1 MKMPRKI
8 RSFPARVITT
18 LGLGAVCLF
27 GLVGFSGQSTA
38 DGLADEAEL
47 HFQIGTSE
55 YQKGEFT
62 AALEHYMA
70 SNRLVPNRRVV
81 FNIARTFEQMKRF
94 PDAHRYYVEALDGE
108 TNQTAIES
116 ARAAIERLTP
126 YVALLDVVTDPPGA
140 TIYIDRKDLGSRGRA
155 PRSLAIAPGK
165 YRVLVELTGYE
176 GASSDEISIQLG
188 STRKVPIKLKRI
200 EGKVEVTL
208 TGAPHAAVR
217 VDDETS
223 APVCTAPC
231 EFALPV
237 GKHELF
243 VTADGV
249 AASPKTINV
258 VVGQKLTVGVA
269 LRPPSG
275 VVVVGSTEP
284 GALVTIDGR
293 PAGFTPAVLR
303 DVPVGPRRV
312 QISGKGY
319 ATETRDIVVR
329 QGGQVD
335 LGVIDLVPQ
344 REVTAVSR
352 YAERIDDAPSSVTV
366 IDGRELAAF
375 GYPTIAE
382 SLRGVRGI
390 ALSND
395 RVYASVSVRAI
406 GQPNDYGSRVLVLS
420 DGQALNDNL
429 LNSSYIGSDGRSD
442 LGDVDRIEVVRGP
455 GSLLYGAGA
464 FAGVVNLVTRGR
476 DAPNSVHVGIG
487 TYDNAVLRGRG
498 GFQWKFGQDKGIWA
512 SGWGA
517 QSNGFDLEVPIT
529 GTPGLTMVRGVE
541 RFQAGG
547 TAGRVYLG
555 PATVQWLLHHRTQ
568 SSPVGAYA
576 TELNNPRSSFG
587 DTRMMVEVRFEPRI
601 SKSVQLLLRA
611 HANRYT
617 YDGLYAFPGNVDNV
631 EKFAGSWMG
640 GEARLVFSPSPRFR
654 LTVGGE
660 GQWHPEATLTGTE
673 QLPGQPSSRYM
684 NERRPYYFGAG
695 YALAEGSPWSWLRL
709 SGGVRIDGYSTFG
722 AVVVPRGAII
732 IKPSRSGILKIM
744 GGRAFRAPS
753 IYEQLYNDNG
763 QSQEKALTL
772 DAEKIVSGEIEYSHR
787 FLEDWVAL
795 GAVHASV
802 ADDIIETEPIA
813 GKPTVH
819 YANQDERILVIGGDA
834 ELRHEW
840 RKGWMLAAT
849 YGYQRARYL
858 DPETGDRPVPNVPQ
872 HLGGL
877 RFVVPVLPTV
887 ASLGTRAT
895 IEAPRLLNDGSS
907 TPMGLVADVTVSGE
921 LKGYG
926 LRYTVGI
933 YNVADRRYSVGV
945 TENFLSRTMPQNG
958 RTFLV
963 DLMGTF
969 PP

>member
-1 MKMPRKI
+1 MARKNRSVRPRL
-8 RSFPARVITT
+8 ITT
-18 LGLGAVCLF
+18 LGIATICL
-27 GLVGFSGQSTA
+27 LGFSGQATG

-47 HFQIGTSE
+47 HFQLGVNE

-108 TNQTAIES
+108 TNQTAIEAS
-116 ARAAIERLTP
+116 RTAIERLAP
-126 YVALLDVVTDPPGA
+126 FVALLDVATEPPGA

-155 PRSLAIAPGK
+155 PRSLALAPGK
-165 YRVLVELTGYE
+165 YKVIVELAGYE
-176 GASSDEISIQLG
+176 SVSSDDLTIQLG
-188 STRKVPIKLKRI
+188 STKKVPIKLKRI

-217 VDDETS
+217 LDDETS
-223 APVCTAPC
+223 APLCTAPC
-231 EFALPV
+231 EFAAPV

-249 AASPKTINV
+249 ASSPKSINV
-258 VVGQKLTVGVA
+258 VAGQKITVGVA

-275 VVVVGSTEP
+275 VVVVGSTEA

-303 DVPVGPRRV
+303 DVPVGPRKV

-319 ATETRDIVVR
+319 ATETREIVVR

-352 YAERIDDAPSSVTV
+352 YAERIDDAPSSVSV
-366 IDGRELAAF
+366 IDGREIAAF

-382 SLRGVRGI
+382 SLRGVRGM
-390 ALSND
+390 ALAND
-395 RVYASVSVRAI
+395 RVYASASVRGI

-442 LGDVDRIEVVRGP
+442 LGDIERIEVVRGP

-476 DAPNSVHVGIG
+476 EAPNSVHVGIG

-498 GFQWKFGQDKGIWA
+498 GVQWKFGQDKGIWA

-517 QSNGFDLEVPIT
+517 QSNGFDLEIPVNGNPQPT
-529 GTPGLTMVRGVE
+529 LVRNVE

-547 TAGRVYLG
+547 TAGRIFIG
-555 PATVQWLLHHRTQ
+555 AATVQWLLHHRTQ
-568 SSPVGAYA
+568 ASPVGAYA
-576 TELNNPRSSFG
+576 TELNNGRSAFG
-587 DTRMMVEVRFEPRI
+587 DTRMMVEARFEPKI
-601 SKSVQLLLRA
+601 SNSVQLLLRA

-617 YDGLYAFPGNVDNV
+617 YTGLYAFPGNTDNR
-631 EKFAGSWMG
+631 ESFAGTWMG
-640 GEARLVFSPSPRFR
+640 GEARMVFSPSPRFR

-660 GQWHPEATLTGTE
+660 GQWHPEASLTAV
-673 QLPGQPSSRYM
+673 QVAPGQPNNRYL

-695 YALAEGSPWSWLRL
+695 YALAEGSPWPWLRL

-732 IKPSRSGILKIM
+732 IKPSRGGILKIM

-763 QSQEKALTL
+763 QSQEKALKL

-802 ADDIIETEPIA
+802 ADDIIETEPIP
-813 GKPTVH
+813 GKTTVH
-819 YANQDERILVIGGDA
+819 YANQDESILVLGGET

-840 RKGWMLAAT
+840 RKGWMLSAT
-849 YGYQRARYL
+849 YGYQSVRYL
-858 DPETGDRPVPNVPQ
+858 VPGKDSLPTPNVPA
-872 HLGGL
+872 HLAGM

-887 ASLGTRAT
+887 ASLGMRGTV
-895 IEAPRLLNDGSS
+895 EAPRLYGDAQS
-907 TPMGLVADVTVSGE
+907 TPLGVVADVTVSGE
-921 LKGYG
+921 LKAYG
-926 LRYTVGI
+926 LRYVVGI
-933 YNVADRRYSVGV
+933 YNVADRRYSVPV
-945 TENFLSRTMPQNG
+945 TETFSSRTMPQNG

-963 DLMGTF
+963 DLTGTF

>member
-1 MKMPRKI
+1 MTMARRFGSCPA
-8 RSFPARVITT
+8 SFVMTASLFV
-18 LGLGAVCLF
+18 ACCL
-27 GLVGFSGQSTA
+27 GFSGQASA

-47 HFQIGTSE
+47 HFQLGTGD
-55 YQKGEFT
+55 YQKGEYT
-62 AALEHYMA
+62 SALEHFMV
-70 SNRLVPNRRVV
+70 SNRLVPNRRVG
-81 FNIARTFEQMKRF
+81 FNIARTFEQLKRF
-94 PDAHRYYVEALDGE
+94 PDAYRYYTDALEGE
-108 TNQTAIES
+108 TNKTAIDA
-116 ARAAIERLTP
+116 ARTALERLTP
-126 YVALLDVVTDPPGA
+126 YVALLDVVTNPPGA
-140 TIYIDRKDLGSRGRA
+140 TIYIDRKDLGSRGRT
-155 PRSLAIAPGK
+155 PRALALAPGT
-165 YRVLVELTGYE
+165 YRVIVELPGYE
-176 GASSDEISIQLG
+176 SASSQPISVQVG
-188 STRKVPIKLKRI
+188 NTEKVPLELKRI
-200 EGKVEVTL
+200 EGRVEVTL

-217 VDDETS
+217 VDDEAST
-223 APVCTAPC
+223 PVCTAPC

-249 AASPKTINV
+249 ASAPKTVQV
-258 VVGQKLTVGVA
+258 VAGQKVAVGVA

-319 ATETRDIVVR
+319 ATQTRDIVVR

-352 YAERIDDAPSSVTV
+352 YAERIDDAPSSVSV
-366 IDGRELAAF
+366 IDGREIAAF

-382 SLRGVRGI
+382 ALRGVRGL

-395 RVYASVSVRAI
+395 RVYASVSVRGI
-406 GQPNDYGSRVLVLS
+406 GQPNDYGSRLLVLS

-442 LGDVDRIEVVRGP
+442 LADIDRIEVVRGP

-476 DAPNSVHVGIG
+476 DAPNGVHVGVG

-498 GFQWKFGQDKGIWA
+498 GLQWKFGQDKGIWA

-517 QSNGFDLEVPIT
+517 QSNGFDLELPVSGSPDPIR
-529 GTPGLTMVRGVE
+529 VRGVE

-547 TAGRVYLG
+547 TAGRVFLG
-555 PATVQWLLHHRTQ
+555 PATMQWYLHHRTQ
-568 SSPVGAYA
+568 VSPVGAYA
-576 TELNNPRSSFG
+576 TELNNARNAFA
-587 DTRMMVEVRFEPRI
+587 DTRMMVEARYEPRI
-601 SKSVQLLLRA
+601 SNSVQLLFRA
-611 HANRYT
+611 HGNHYT
-617 YDGLYAFPGNVDNV
+617 YDGTYAFAGNIDNI
-631 EKFAGSWMG
+631 EKFSGSWMG
-640 GEARLVFSPSPRFR
+640 GEARLVYSPGPRFR

-660 GQWHPEATLTGTE
+660 GQWHPEATLTGTRHTPP
-673 QLPGQPSSRYM
+673 QADFRYM
-684 NERRPYYFGAG
+684 NEKRPYYFGAG
-695 YALAEGSPWSWLRL
+695 YALAEGSPWPWLRL

-732 IKPSRSGILKIM
+732 IKPSRAGILKIM

-795 GAVHASV
+795 AAAHTSV
-802 ADDIIETEPIA
+802 ADGIIETEQIP
-813 GKPTVH
+813 GKTTVR
-819 YANQDERILVIGGDA
+819 YANQSERILVIGADA
-834 ELRHEW
+834 ELRREW

-858 DPETGDRPVPNVPQ
+858 DAVNGDRPTPNIPE
-872 HLGGL
+872 HLGSV
-877 RFVVPVLPTV
+877 RFVVPILPTV

-895 IEAPRLLNDGSS
+895 VEAPRLIDGLNS
-907 TPMGLVADVTVSGE
+907 TPMGIVADVTVSGE
-921 LKGYG
+921 LKTYG
-926 LRYTVGI
+926 LRYVVGI
-933 YNVADRRYSVGV
+933 YNVADRRYSAPV
-945 TENFLSRTMPQNG
+945 TETFASRTMPQNG

-963 DLMGTF
+963 DLVGTF

>member
-1 MKMPRKI
+1 MTMWGVI
-8 RSFPARVITT
+8 RPFAARAVTAIV
-18 LGLGAVCLF
+18 LSACLIGL
-27 GLVGFSGQSTA
+27 SGHARA

-47 HFQIGTSE
+47 HFQLGTND
-55 YQKGEFT
+55 YQKSEFT
-62 AALEHYMA
+62 SALEHYML

-81 FNIARTFEQMKRF
+81 FNIARTFEQLKRF
-94 PDAHRYYVEALDGE
+94 PDAHRYYVDALDGE
-108 TNQTAIES
+108 TNQVAIDA
-116 ARAAIERLTP
+116 ARAALERLTP
-126 YVALLDVVTDPPGA
+126 NVALLDVVTDPPGA

-155 PRSLAIAPGK
+155 PRPLALAPGK
-165 YRVLVELTGYE
+165 YRVLVELAGHE
-176 GASSDEISIQLG
+176 SAASEEITIQVG
-188 STRKVPIKLKRI
+188 STRKVPLKLRRI

-231 EFALPV
+231 EFSLPV

-249 AASPKTINV
+249 ASSPKTINV
-258 VVGQKLTVGVA
+258 LAGQKISVGVA

-335 LGVIDLVPQ
+335 LGIIDLLPQ

-366 IDGRELAAF
+366 IDGREISAF

-382 SLRGVRGI
+382 SLRGVRGM
-390 ALSND
+390 ALAND
-395 RVYASVSVRAI
+395 RVYASASVRAI

-429 LNSSYIGSDGRSD
+429 LNSSYIGSDGRGD

-487 TYDNAVLRGRG
+487 SYDNAVLRGRG

-517 QSNGFDLEVPIT
+517 QSNGFDLEVPLT
-529 GTPGLTMVRGVE
+529 GNPEPTRVRGVE

-547 TAGRVYLG
+547 TAGRLYLG
-555 PATVQWLLHHRTQ
+555 PATVQWLVHHRTQ
-568 SSPVGAYA
+568 SSPVGAYS
-576 TELNNPRSSFG
+576 TEVNNPRSSYG
-587 DTRMMVEVRFEPRI
+587 DTRMMLEARFEPRI
-601 SKSVQLLLRA
+601 SKNVQLLLRA
-611 HANRYT
+611 HANRYI
-617 YDGLYAFPGNVDNV
+617 YDSTYAFSGGLDNI
-631 EKFAGSWMG
+631 EQFAGSWLG
-640 GEARLVFSPSPRFR
+640 GEARVVFSPGPRFR
-654 LTVGGE
+654 LTIGGE

-673 QLPGQPSSRYM
+673 RASGQPEQRYM
-684 NERRPYYFGAG
+684 DERRPYYFGAG

-709 SGGVRIDGYSTFG
+709 SGGVRVDVYSTFG
-722 AVVVPRGAII
+722 AVIVPRGAVI
-732 IKPSRSGILKIM
+732 IKPSKSGTLKIM

-763 QSQEKALTL
+763 QSTEKAVDL
-772 DAEKIVSGEIEYSHR
+772 DAEKIVSGEIEYTHR

-802 ADDIIETEPIA
+802 ADDIIETEPVP
-813 GKPTVH
+813 GKTTVR
-819 YANQDERILVIGGDA
+819 YANQDERILVLGGDA
-834 ELRHEW
+834 ELRREW

-858 DPETGDRPVPNVPQ
+858 DPTAGSRQMPNVPE

-877 RFVVPVLPTV
+877 RFVVPILPTV
-887 ASLGTRAT
+887 ASMGMRAT
-895 IEAPRLLNDGSS
+895 VEAPRLLEGGGNS
-907 TPMGLVADVTVSGE
+907 TPLGVVADLTLSGE
-921 LKGYG
+921 LKSYG
-926 LRYTVGI
+926 LRYVVGV
-933 YNVADRRYSVGV
+933 YNLADRRYSVPV
-945 TENFLSRTMPQNG
+945 TETFLSRTMPQNG
-958 RTFLV
+958 RTFLI
-963 DLMGTF
+963 DLTGTF

>member
-1 MKMPRKI
+1 MNMVWSV
-8 RSFPARVITT
+8 RSSFARGV
-18 LGLGAVCLF
+18 GVAGFV
-27 GLVGFSGQSTA
+27 LVAALGFSGQAAA
-38 DGLADEAEL
+38 DGVADEAEL
-47 HFQIGTSE
+47 HFQLGTTD
-55 YQKGEFT
+55 YQKGEYT
-62 AALEHYMA
+62 SALEHYML

-81 FNIARTFEQMKRF
+81 FNIARAFEQLRRF
-94 PDAHRYYVEALDGE
+94 PEAYRYYVEALDGE

-116 ARAAIERLTP
+116 ARAGLERLKP
-126 YVALLDVVTDPPGA
+126 YVALLDVTTDPPGA
-140 TIYIDRKDLGSRGRA
+140 TIYIDRKDLGSRGRS
-155 PRSLAIAPGK
+155 PRSLALPPGK
-165 YRVLVELTGYE
+165 YRVVVELAGHESATSAE
-176 GASSDEISIQLG
+176 VTVQMG
-188 STRKVPIKLKRI
+188 STQQVPLKLKRI
-200 EGKVEVTL
+200 DGKVEITL

-231 EFALPV
+231 EVSLPV

-249 AASPKTINV
+249 ASSPKTINV
-258 VVGQKLTVGVA
+258 LPSQKISVGVA

-275 VVVVGSTEP
+275 VVVVGATEA

-293 PAGFTPAVLR
+293 AAGFTPAVLR

-335 LGVIDLVPQ
+335 LGIIDLVPQ

-352 YAERIDDAPSSVTV
+352 YAERIDDAPSSVSV

-382 SLRGVRGI
+382 SLRGVRGM

-395 RVYASVSVRAI
+395 RIYASVSVRGI

-442 LGDVDRIEVVRGP
+442 LGDIDRIEVVRGP

-487 TYDNAVLRGRG
+487 SYDNAVLRGRG
-498 GFQWKFGQDKGIWA
+498 GVQWKFGQDKGIWA

-517 QSNGFDLEVPIT
+517 QSNGFDVEMPLIGDPAPTRVK
-529 GTPGLTMVRGVE
+529 GVE
-541 RFQAGG
+541 KFQAGG
-547 TAGRVYLG
+547 TAGRLYLG
-555 PATVQWLLHHRTQ
+555 AATVQWLLHTRKQ

-576 TELNNPRSSFG
+576 TEVNNQDGYYG
-587 DTRMMVEVRFEPRI
+587 DTRMMVEARFEPKI
-601 SKSVQLLLRA
+601 SNSVQLLLRA
-611 HANRYT
+611 HGNRYT
-617 YDGLYAFPGNVDNV
+617 YDSLYIFPGNIRNV
-631 EKFAGSWMG
+631 EKFAGSWLG
-640 GEARLVFSPSPRFR
+640 GEARVVFSPSPRFR

-660 GQWHPEATLTGTE
+660 AQWHPEATLTGT
-673 QLPGQPSSRYM
+673 QRVVGQADLHYLD
-684 NERRPYYFGAG
+684 ERRPYYFGAG
-695 YALAEGSPWSWLRL
+695 YALAEGSPFSWLRL
-709 SGGVRIDGYSTFG
+709 SGGARIDVYSTFG

-732 IKPSRSGILKIM
+732 IKPSKSGTLKIM

-763 QSQEKALTL
+763 QSTEKALQL
-772 DAEKIVSGEIEYSHR
+772 DAEKIVSGEVEYAHR

-802 ADDIIETEPIA
+802 ADGIIETEPVA
-813 GKPTVH
+813 GKPTVR
-819 YANQDERILVIGGDA
+819 YANQDKSIRVIGGDA
-834 ELRHEW
+834 ELRREW
-840 RKGWMLAAT
+840 RKGWMLAAN
-849 YGYQRARYL
+849 YGFQDAQYL
-858 DPETGDRPVPNVPQ
+858 DPVQGSRPVPNIPQ
-872 HLGGL
+872 HLGGA
-877 RFVVPVLPTV
+877 RFVVPIVPTAV
-887 ASLGTRAT
+887 SMGLRAT
-895 IEAPRLLNDGSS
+895 IEAPRLLDGGSF
-907 TPMGLVADVTVSGE
+907 TPMGVVADWTLSGE
-921 LKGYG
+921 LKSYG
-926 LRYTVGI
+926 VRYTVGV
-933 YNVADRRYSVGV
+933 YNLADRRYYAPVAG
-945 TENFLSRTMPQNG
+945 NFLSRTMPQNG
-958 RTFLV
+958 RTFLI
-963 DLMGTF
+963 DLTGTF

>member
-1 MKMPRKI
+1 MSRGI
-8 RSFPARVITT
+8 RSFVAGVITT
-18 LGLGAVCLF
+18 VTLAGVCLS
-27 GLVGFSGQSTA
+27 GFSGRAFA
-38 DGLADEAEL
+38 DGLGDEAEL
-47 HFQIGTSE
+47 HFQLGTNE

-62 AALEHYMA
+62 SALEHYML

-94 PDAHRYYVEALDGE
+94 PDAHRYYVDALDGE
-108 TNQTAIES
+108 TNQTAIDAS
-116 ARAAIERLTP
+116 RTALERLTP
-126 YVALLDVVTDPPGA
+126 NVALLDVATDPPGA

-155 PRSLAIAPGK
+155 PRALALLPGK
-165 YRVLVELTGYE
+165 YRVIVELPGHE
-176 GASSDEISIQLG
+176 PVSSDEVTIQVG
-188 STRKVPIKLKRI
+188 SVKKVPLKLRRI
-200 EGKVEVTL
+200 EGKVEVTV
-208 TGAPHAAVR
+208 TGAPRAAVR

-231 EFALPV
+231 EFTLPV

-249 AASPKTINV
+249 ASSPKSINV
-258 VVGQKLTVGVA
+258 LVGQKISVGVA

-275 VVVVGSTEP
+275 VVVVGATEA
-284 GALVTIDGR
+284 GALITVDGR

-335 LGVIDLVPQ
+335 LGIIDLVPQ

-366 IDGRELAAF
+366 IDGREIAAF

-382 SLRGVRGI
+382 SLRGVRGL

-395 RVYASVSVRAI
+395 RVYAAVSVRGI
-406 GQPNDYGSRVLVLS
+406 GQPNDYGSRLLVLS

-442 LGDVDRIEVVRGP
+442 LGDIDRIEVVRGP

-487 TYDNAVLRGRG
+487 SYDNAVLRGRG
-498 GFQWKFGQDKGIWA
+498 GVQWKFGQDKGIWA

-517 QSNGFDLEVPIT
+517 QSNGFDVELPIKGDPQPT
-529 GTPGLTMVRGVE
+529 RVRGVE
-541 RFQAGG
+541 KFQAGG
-547 TAGRVYLG
+547 TAGRLFVG
-555 PATVQWLLHHRTQ
+555 PATLQWFLHRRTQ
-568 SSPVGAYA
+568 SAPVGAYA
-576 TELNNPRSSFG
+576 TELGNPRNSFG
-587 DTRMMVEVRFEPRI
+587 DTRMMVEARFEPKV
-601 SKSVQLLLRA
+601 SNNVQLLLRA

-617 YDGLYAFPGNVDNV
+617 YDSTYAFPGAVDNL

-640 GEARLVFSPSPRFR
+640 GEARVVFQPGSRFR

-660 GQWHPEATLTGTE
+660 GQWHPEATLTAT
-673 QLPGQPSSRYM
+673 QRRPGQADSQYL
-684 NERRPYYFGAG
+684 NEQRPYYFGAG
-695 YALAEGSPWSWLRL
+695 YALAEGSPWPWLRL

-732 IKPSRSGILKIM
+732 IKPSKTGTLKIM

-772 DAEKIVSGEIEYSHR
+772 DAEKIVSGEIEYTQR

-795 GAVHASV
+795 GGVHVSV
-802 ADDIIETEPIA
+802 ANDIIETEPVP
-813 GKPTVH
+813 GKTTVR
-819 YANQDERILVIGGDA
+819 YANQDERISVIGADV
-834 ELRHEW
+834 EFRREW
-840 RKGWMLAAT
+840 RKGWMLTAN

-858 DPETGDRPVPNVPQ
+858 DATGGERQMPNAPE
-872 HLGGL
+872 HLGGV
-877 RFVVPVLPTV
+877 RFVVPVLPTI
-887 ASLGTRAT
+887 ASVGMRAT
-895 IEAPRLLNDGSS
+895 VEAPRLLDGGDS
-907 TPMGLVADVTVSGE
+907 TPMGVVADLTLSGE
-921 LKGYG
+921 LKSYG
-926 LRYTVGI
+926 LRYVVGV
-933 YNVADRRYSVGV
+933 YNVADRRYSTPV
-945 TENFLSRTMPQNG
+945 TGTFSSRTMPQNG

-963 DLMGTF
+963 DFTGTF

>member
-1 MKMPRKI
+1 MKSKKSLLSALFRGT
-8 RSFPARVITT
+8 SSVVLA
-18 LGLGAVCLF
+18 GVCL
-27 GLVGFSGQSTA
+27 GSFSGPSLA

-47 HFQIGTSE
+47 HFQLAIND
-55 YQKGEFT
+55 YQKGDFT
-62 AALEHYMA
+62 SALEHYML

-94 PDAHRYYVEALDGE
+94 PDAYRYYVDALEGE
-108 TNQTAIES
+108 TNQAAIDS
-116 ARAAIERLTP
+116 AKTAIERLTP
-126 YVALLDVVTDPPGA
+126 FVALLDVQSDPPGA

-155 PRSLAIAPGK
+155 PRSLALSPGK
-165 YRVLVELTGYE
+165 YRVIAELAGYE
-176 GASSDEISIQLG
+176 PATSDEVTIEVG
-188 STRKVPIKLKRI
+188 NARKVPLKLRRI

-208 TGAPHAAVR
+208 TGAPRAAVR

-231 EFALPV
+231 EFTLAV

-249 AASPKTINV
+249 ASSPKTISV
-258 VVGQKLTVGVA
+258 VAGQKISVGVA

-319 ATETRDIVVR
+319 ATETREIVVR
-329 QGGQVD
+329 QGSQVD
-335 LGVIDLVPQ
+335 LGIIDLVPQ

-366 IDGRELAAF
+366 IDGRELTAF

-382 SLRGVRGI
+382 SLRGVRGL

-442 LGDVDRIEVVRGP
+442 LGDLDRIEVVRGP

-476 DAPNSVHVGIG
+476 EAPNGVHVGIG

-498 GFQWKFGQDKGIWA
+498 GLQWKFGQDKGIWA

-517 QSNGFDLEVPIT
+517 QSNGFDVDLPVNGNPEPTKVD
-529 GTPGLTMVRGVE
+529 GVE
-541 RFQAGG
+541 KFKAGG
-547 TAGRVYLG
+547 TAGRLFLG
-555 PATVQWLLHHRTQ
+555 PATIQWYLHHRTQ
-568 SSPVGAYA
+568 TSPVGAYA
-576 TELNNPRSSFG
+576 TDLNNRESSFG
-587 DTRMMVEVRFEPRI
+587 DTRMMVEARFEPKI
-601 SKSVQLLLRA
+601 SNSLQLLLRA

-617 YDGLYAFPGNVDNV
+617 YDGIYAFADKSDNL
-631 EKFAGSWMG
+631 EQFAGSWLG
-640 GEARLVFSPSPRFR
+640 AEARLVFSPSRRFR

-660 GQWHPEATLTGTE
+660 GQWHPEATLMGTKRT
-673 QLPGQPSSRYM
+673 PTQPNLRYM
-684 NERRPYYFGAG
+684 NEQRPYYFGAG
-695 YALAEGSPWSWLRL
+695 YALAEGSPWPWLRL

-732 IKPSRSGILKIM
+732 IKPSKSGILKIM

-753 IYEQLYNDNG
+753 IYEQLYNDNN
-763 QSQEKALTL
+763 QSQEKAVNL

-795 GAVHASV
+795 GAFHASF
-802 ADDIIETEPIA
+802 ADDIIETEPVPN
-813 GKPTVH
+813 KMTVR
-819 YANQDERILVIGGDA
+819 YANQSESILVLGGDA

-840 RKGWMLAAT
+840 RKGWMLSAT
-849 YGYQRARYL
+849 YGYQRAEYVDEQNGNRQ
-858 DPETGDRPVPNVPQ
+858 VPNVPQ

-877 RFVVPVLPTV
+877 RFVVPVVPTI
-887 ASLGTRAT
+887 AALGMRAT
-895 IEAPRLLNDGSS
+895 VEAPRLYDTGKS
-907 TPMGLVADVTVSGE
+907 TPTGVVADLTVSGE
-921 LKGYG
+921 LKTYG
-926 LRYTVGI
+926 LRYVVGI
-933 YNVADRRYSVGV
+933 YNVADRRYSVPV
-945 TENFLSRTMPQNG
+945 TETFSSRTMPQNG

-963 DLMGTF
+963 DLAATF

>member
-1 MKMPRKI
+1 MNMSKGI
-8 RSFPARVITT
+8 RSIVAGVVTT
-18 LGLGAVCLF
+18 VTCAAACLP
-27 GLVGFSGQSTA
+27 GFSGQAFA

-47 HFQIGTSE
+47 HFQLGTNE
-55 YQKGEFT
+55 YQKGEYT
-62 AALEHYMA
+62 SALEHYML

-81 FNIARTFEQMKRF
+81 FNIARSFEQLKRF
-94 PDAHRYYVEALDGE
+94 PDAHRYYVDALEGE
-108 TNQTAIES
+108 TNPTAIEAS
-116 ARAAIERLTP
+116 RTALERLTP
-126 YVALLDVVTDPPGA
+126 NVALLEVVTDPPGA

-155 PRSLAIAPGK
+155 PRPLALAPGK
-165 YRVLVELTGYE
+165 YRVIVELAGHE
-176 GASSDEISIQLG
+176 PVSSDEITIQVG
-188 STRKVPIKLKRI
+188 SVKKMPLKLRRI
-200 EGKVEVTL
+200 EGKVEVTV
-208 TGAPHAAVR
+208 TGAPRAAVR

-231 EFALPV
+231 EFSLPV

-249 AASPKTINV
+249 ASSPKSINV
-258 VVGQKLTVGVA
+258 LVGQKISVGVA

-275 VVVVGSTEP
+275 VVVVGASEA
-284 GALVTIDGR
+284 GALITVDGR

-303 DVPVGPRRV
+303 DVAVGPRRV

-335 LGVIDLVPQ
+335 LGIIDLVPQ

-352 YAERIDDAPSSVTV
+352 YAERIDDAPSSVSV
-366 IDGRELAAF
+366 LDGREIAAF

-382 SLRGVRGI
+382 SLRGVRGLS
-390 ALSND
+390 LSND
-395 RVYASVSVRAI
+395 RIYASVSVRAI
-406 GQPNDYGSRVLVLS
+406 GQPNDYGSRLLVLS

-442 LGDVDRIEVVRGP
+442 LGDIDRIEVVRGP

-487 TYDNAVLRGRG
+487 SYDNAVLRGRG
-498 GFQWKFGQDKGIWA
+498 GFQWKLGQDKGIWA

-517 QSNGFDLEVPIT
+517 QSDGFDVELPLKGDPLPT
-529 GTPGLTMVRGVE
+529 RVRGVE

-547 TAGRVYLG
+547 TAGRLYLG
-555 PATVQWLLHHRTQ
+555 PATVQWFLHRRTQ
-568 SSPVGAYA
+568 SAPVGAYA
-576 TELNNPRSSFG
+576 TEVGNPRNLFA
-587 DTRMMVEVRFEPRI
+587 DTRMMVEARFEPKV
-601 SKSVQLLLRA
+601 SNSVQLLLRA

-617 YDGLYAFPGNVDNV
+617 YDATYAFPKALDNL
-631 EKFAGSWMG
+631 EKFAGSWLG
-640 GEARLVFSPSPRFR
+640 GEARVVFQPGPRFR

-660 GQWHPEATLTGTE
+660 AQWHPEATLTGT
-673 QLPGQPSSRYM
+673 QRMPGQADSRYM
-684 NERRPYYFGAG
+684 DEKRPYYFGAG
-695 YALAEGSPWSWLRL
+695 YALAEGSPLSWLRL

-732 IKPSRSGILKIM
+732 IKPSKTGTLKIM

-772 DAEKIVSGEIEYSHR
+772 DAEKIVSGEVEYTQR
-787 FLEDWVAL
+787 FLEDWVVL

-802 ADDIIETEPIA
+802 ADDIIETEPVP
-813 GKPTVH
+813 GKTTVR
-819 YANQDERILVIGGDA
+819 YANQDERISVIGGDV
-834 ELRHEW
+834 EFRREW
-840 RKGWMLAAT
+840 RKGWMLTAT

-858 DPETGDRPVPNVPQ
+858 DATGGDRQMPNVPE

-877 RFVVPVLPTV
+877 RFVVPILPTI
-887 ASLGTRAT
+887 ASVGMRAT
-895 IEAPRLLNDGSS
+895 VDAPRLLEDATS
-907 TPMGLVADVTVSGE
+907 TSWGGVADLTLSGE
-921 LKGYG
+921 LKSYG
-926 LRYTVGI
+926 LRYVVGV
-933 YNVADRRYSVGV
+933 YNLADRRYSAPV
-945 TENFLSRTMPQNG
+945 TGTFLSRTMPQNG

-963 DLMGTF
+963 DLTGTF

>member
-1 MKMPRKI
+1 MKSSKPLRFALLRATSI
-8 RSFPARVITT
+8 AGVA
-18 LGLGAVCLF
+18 GVCL
-27 GLVGFSGQSTA
+27 GSFSGPSRA

-47 HFQIGTSE
+47 HFQLAIND

-62 AALEHYMA
+62 SALEHYML

-94 PDAHRYYVEALDGE
+94 PDAYRYYVDALEGE
-108 TNQTAIES
+108 TNQTAID
-116 ARAAIERLTP
+116 AAKTAIERLTP
-126 YVALLDVVTDPPGA
+126 FVALLDVQSDPPGA

-155 PRSLAIAPGK
+155 PRSLALSPGK
-165 YRVLVELTGYE
+165 YRVIAELAGYE
-176 GASSDEISIQLG
+176 PATSSEVTIEVGNI
-188 STRKVPIKLKRI
+188 RKVPLKLRRI

-208 TGAPHAAVR
+208 TGAPRAAVR
-217 VDDETS
+217 LDDETS
-223 APVCTAPC
+223 APVCMAPC
-231 EFALPV
+231 EFTAAV

-249 AASPKTINV
+249 ASSPKTISV
-258 VVGQKLTVGVA
+258 LAGQKISVGVA

-275 VVVVGSTEP
+275 VVVVGSTEA

-329 QGGQVD
+329 QGSQVD
-335 LGVIDLVPQ
+335 LGIIDLIPQ

-366 IDGRELAAF
+366 IDGRELTAF

-382 SLRGVRGI
+382 SLRGVRGL

-442 LGDVDRIEVVRGP
+442 LGDIDRIEVVRGP

-476 DAPNSVHVGIG
+476 DAPNGVHVGIG

-498 GFQWKFGQDKGIWA
+498 GLQWKFGQDKGIWA

-517 QSNGFDLEVPIT
+517 QSAGFDVDLPVKGNAKPT
-529 GTPGLTMVRGVE
+529 TVGGVE
-541 RFQAGG
+541 KFQAGG
-547 TAGRVYLG
+547 TAGRLFLG
-555 PATVQWLLHHRTQ
+555 PATIQWFLHHRTQ

-576 TELNNPRSSFG
+576 TELDNPRSSFG
-587 DTRMMVEVRFEPRI
+587 DTRMMVEARFEPRI

-617 YDGLYAFPGNVDNV
+617 YDGVYAFADKSDNI
-631 EKFAGSWMG
+631 EKFAGSWLG
-640 GEARLVFSPSPRFR
+640 AEARLVFAPSPRFR

-660 GQWHPEATLTGTE
+660 GQWHPEATLTGTK
-673 QLPGQPSSRYM
+673 QTTNQPDLRYM

-695 YALAEGSPWSWLRL
+695 YALAEGTPWPWLKL

-732 IKPSRSGILKIM
+732 IKPSRTGILKIM

-763 QSQEKALTL
+763 QSQVKALTL
-772 DAEKIVSGEIEYSHR
+772 DAEKIISGEIEYSHR

-795 GAVHASV
+795 GAVHVST
-802 ADDIIETEPIA
+802 ADDIIETEQIPNTM
-813 GKPTVH
+813 TVR
-819 YANQDERILVIGGDA
+819 YANQNESILVLGGDV
-834 ELRHEW
+834 ELRKEW
-840 RKGWMLAAT
+840 RKGWMLSAN
-849 YGYQRARYL
+849 YGYQRAEYR
-858 DPETGDRPVPNVPQ
+858 DEIKGNRPVLNVPQ
-872 HLGGL
+872 HLGGM
-877 RFVVPVLPTV
+877 RFVVPVMPTI
-887 ASLGTRAT
+887 ASLGMRAT
-895 IEAPRLLNDGSS
+895 VEAPRFLDTNTS
-907 TPMGLVADVTVSGE
+907 TPMGVVADLTVSGE
-921 LKGYG
+921 LKTYG
-926 LRYTVGI
+926 LRYVVGI
-933 YNVADRRYSVGV
+933 YNVADRRYAVPV
-945 TENFLSRTMPQNG
+945 TETFSSRTMPQNG

-963 DLMGTF
+963 DLAATF

>member
-1 MKMPRKI
+1 MKHA
-8 RSFPARVITT
+8 ARLSTARFVAIA
-18 LGLGAVCLF
+18 LVAGACVL
-27 GLVGFSGQSTA
+27 GFSGRSSA

-47 HFQIGTSE
+47 HFQLGTSD
-55 YQKGEFT
+55 YQKSEFMS
-62 AALEHYMA
+62 ALEHFMA

-81 FNIARTFEQMKRF
+81 FNIARTFEQLKRF
-94 PDAHRYYVEALDGE
+94 PDAHRYYVDALEGE
-108 TNQTAIES
+108 TNQTAIDA
-116 ARAAIERLTP
+116 ARAAIERLAP

-140 TIYIDRKDLGSRGRA
+140 TIFIDRKDLGSRGRA
-155 PRSLAIAPGK
+155 PRALALAPGTYRVIAELPGYESVSSDAVSIQVGNTRKISLA
-165 YRVLVELTGYE
+165 
-176 GASSDEISIQLG
+176 
-188 STRKVPIKLKRI
+188 LKRI
-200 EGKVEVTL
+200 EGRVAVTL

-217 VDDETS
+217 VDDEAS

-249 AASPKTINV
+249 ASSPKTVQV
-258 VVGQKLTVGVA
+258 VAGKKIDVGVA
-269 LRPPSG
+269 LRPPAG

-319 ATETRDIVVR
+319 ATETRDVVVR

-335 LGVIDLVPQ
+335 LGVIDLIPQ

-366 IDGRELAAF
+366 IDGRELTAF

-382 SLRGVRGI
+382 SLRGVRGM

-395 RVYASVSVRAI
+395 RVYASVSVRGI

-429 LNSSYIGSDGRSD
+429 LNSSYVGSDGRSD
-442 LGDVDRIEVVRGP
+442 LGDIDRIEVVRGP

-476 DAPNSVHVGIG
+476 DAPNGVHVGIG

-498 GFQWKFGQDKGIWA
+498 GLQWKFGPDKGIWA

-517 QSNGFDLEVPIT
+517 QSNGFDLELPVK
-529 GTPGLTMVRGVE
+529 GTSEPTLVRGVE
-541 RFQAGG
+541 RFKAGG
-547 TAGRVYLG
+547 TAGRLFLG
-555 PATVQWLLHHRTQ
+555 AATMQWYLHHRTQ
-568 SSPVGAYA
+568 MSPVGAYA
-576 TELNNPRSSFG
+576 TELKNSRNAFA
-587 DTRMMVEVRFEPRI
+587 DTRMMVETRYEPRI
-601 SKSVQLLLRA
+601 SNSVQLLFRA
-611 HANRYT
+611 HANHYA
-617 YDGLYAFPGNVDNV
+617 YDGTYAFAGGIDNI
-631 EKFAGSWMG
+631 EKFAGTWMG
-640 GEARLVFSPSPRFR
+640 GEARLVYSPGPRFR

-660 GQWHPEATLTGTE
+660 GQWHPEATLSGTRRTPT
-673 QLPGQPSSRYM
+673 QADNRYM
-684 NERRPYYFGAG
+684 NEQRPYYFGAG
-695 YALAEGSPWSWLRL
+695 YALAEGTPWPWLRL

-732 IKPSRSGILKIM
+732 IKPSRNDIVKIM

-763 QSQEKALTL
+763 QSQVKALTL
-772 DAEKIVSGEIEYSHR
+772 DAERIVSGEIEYSHR

-795 GAVHASV
+795 GAVHTSV
-802 ADDIIETEPIA
+802 ADGIIETEPVP
-813 GKPTVH
+813 GTSTVR
-819 YANQDERILVIGGDA
+819 YANQGERIWVIGADA
-834 ELRHEW
+834 ELRREW
-840 RKGWMLAAT
+840 RKGWMLTAT

-858 DPETGDRPVPNVPQ
+858 DPVNGDRPTPNIPE
-872 HLGGL
+872 HLGSF
-877 RFVVPVLPTV
+877 RFVLPILPTV
-887 ASLGTRAT
+887 ASLATRAT
-895 IEAPRLLNDGSS
+895 VEAPRLLDDNTS
-907 TPMGLVADVTVSGE
+907 TPMGIVADVTVSGE
-921 LKGYG
+921 LKTYG
-926 LRYTVGI
+926 LRYVVGI
-933 YNVADRRYSVGV
+933 YNVADRRYAAPV
-945 TENFLSRTMPQNG
+945 TETFASRTMPQNG

-963 DLMGTF
+963 DLVGTF